1 MSSTVRIPPVS
12 SGASKAT
19 RCIEDLLLVSAL
31 GNVEHFLHCLQ
42 LIISGVDLGSWGRWV
57 AYDSSTRDAYPW
69 VVLVVVEV
77 VDVADSVG
85 AEIAS
90 LP

>member
-1 MSSTVRIPPVS
+1 
-12 SGASKAT
+12 
-19 RCIEDLLLVSAL
+19 
-31 GNVEHFLHCLQ
+31 
-42 LIISGVDLGSWGRWV
+42 VDLGSWGRWV